1 MSKWLVG
8 CLFLIVTSISFAN
21 CLDDNATSEQNF
33 LKCSQAANLG
43 DSDAQYTL
51 ATFYNSGQG
60 VSADAEKAVFWYQK
74 SAEKNND
81 FAQYSLGVMYEFGQG
96 GLDRD
101 QDKAYE
107 LYRLSANNG
116 NYFAKNKLGLI
127 EPSKHEFS
135 PSIEAYPDADEGMV
149 YDEDGK
155 IEQFIDWLLG
165 ADK

>member
-8 CLFLIVTSISFAN
+8 YLFLIATSISFAN
-21 CLDDNATSEQNF
+21 CLDDNATPEQNF
-33 LKCSQAANLG
+33 LKCSQAANKG
-43 DSDAQYTL
+43 NSDAQYTL
-51 ATFYNSGQG
+51 ATLYNSGQG
-60 VSADAEKAVFWYQK
+60 VSTDAEQAVFWYQK
-74 SAEKNND
+74 SAEKDND

-96 GLDRD
+96 GLDID
-101 QDKAYE
+101 QNKAYE

-127 EPSKHEFS
+127 EPNKNEFS
-135 PSIEAYPDADEGMV
+135 PSIEAYTDADEGMI
-149 YDEDGK
+149 YDKDGK